1 MEGWASLAYKFFLE
15 TTGTTCKNNI
25 FFLAAQPRAREKAAG
40 RDRTAGTS
48 GTSETSGKAETAGSG
63 WWLVVSV

>member
-40 RDRTAGTS
+40 RDRMAATAATKRGPT
-48 GTSETSGKAETAGSG
+48 GGVPEVPLAANG
-63 WWLVVSV
+63 